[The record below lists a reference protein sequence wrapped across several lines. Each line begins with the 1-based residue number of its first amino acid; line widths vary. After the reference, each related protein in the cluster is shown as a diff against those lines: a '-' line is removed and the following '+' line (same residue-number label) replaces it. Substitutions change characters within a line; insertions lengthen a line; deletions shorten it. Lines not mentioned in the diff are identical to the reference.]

1 MPIALV
7 HAEETTQKLSKMK
20 CYIILTLEKFYNTRY
35 LMEQTPIKRWFT
47 ALLVGLFLCVQ
58 GISSAHATSVDG
70 QSHEHD
76 CILCTVSA
84 NQGDVQVVLPTPP
97 AIYFSI
103 DLQPFS
109 PIATFTSALYSRP
122 LARAPPPRG
131 PPTLIQ

>member
-1 MPIALV
+1 M
-7 HAEETTQKLSKMK
+7 E
-20 CYIILTLEKFYNTRY
+20 LTPL
-35 LMEQTPIKRWFT
+35 KRWFT

-70 QSHEHD
+70 QPHEHD

-84 NQGDVQVVLPTPP
+84 NQGDVQAVLPTPP
-97 AIYFSI
+97 AIYEKFT
-103 DLQPFS
+103 LEPFS
-109 PIATFTSALYSRP
+109 PVANFTSAPYSRP